1 MEYLRSYA
9 FFIRESVRHIND
21 PEYQDFFDF
30 KIGDEVIV
38 NGVID
43 RSEFDNAVGK
53 IVDFNI
59 EGMNNTNMDENGECE
74 NYSYRGYVYDV
85 LFEDHWKWWCP
96 IYNLSKRGMKFNKK
110 PSKIRWY
117 KKGKFED

>member
-9 FFIRESVRHIND
+9 FFIRESVRYFDN

-38 NGVID
+38 NGVVD
-43 RSEFDNAVGK
+43 QRKFDHKVGK
-53 IVDFNI
+53 IVNFHEEGLDDTNI
-59 EGMNNTNMDENGECE
+59 DVNGECE
-74 NYSYRGYVYDV
+74 YYTYRGPVYEV
-85 LFEDHWKWWCP
+85 SFEDYSWWCP
-96 IYNLSKRGMKFNKK
+96 IYNLSKRGMEFNKK

-117 KKGKFED
+117 KNGKFED